1 MSATARVVVVGGS
14 GFYGRYLV
22 DDVLQHTAADVVV
35 ASRRAESRASA
46 RHGRL
51 RHVSVDHRD
60 VDALVRVIDG
70 AAVVVHCAGPFQRM
84 PGRPMPLGPL
94 RAALRTGVP
103 YIDIA
108 EARDFRRAVL
118 AERAEFGDAAL
129 IFSGASVVPGLQLI
143 ALQDMSRHFDRID
156 DVRCSAAPDTRR
168 HRGDAMF
175 RALMHGL
182 GTRFTAP
189 RAGVPT
195 PTFGWS
201 EPEWVEFP
209 PPIGRRLVYQVY
221 EMADLDVVP
230 SLCVART
237 VTFKAGTEFALLN
250 RALGQAAAVRARTG
264 HPRHAERLTTAARA
278 FSWLLGR
285 MGDDA
290 GGFLIELRG
299 ARAGRATR
307 RAIGITA
314 DHHGGR
320 IPSLLAGVIVAD
332 LLDGRLPHG
341 PEPWGRWPTG
351 QRVWSQFAARGIKLW
366 QREDNGD
373 WARPSQDPP

>member
-1 MSATARVVVVGGS
+1 VVVGGS

-22 DDVLQHTAADVVV
+22 DDVLRHTAADVVV
-35 ASRRAESRASA
+35 ASRTSTGGTRA

-51 RHVSVDHRD
+51 RYAGVDHRD
-60 VDALVRVIDG
+60 VSSLVRVFDG
-70 AAVVVHCAGPFQRM
+70 ASVVVHCAGPFQDM

-94 RAALRTGVP
+94 RAALDTGVP

-108 EARDFRRAVL
+108 EDREFRRAVL
-118 AERAEFGDAAL
+118 AEAAESGSDPDL
-129 IFSGASVVPGLQLI
+129 IFTGASVVPGLQAI
-143 ALQDMSRHFDRID
+143 ALKEISRSLDSINE
-156 DVRCSAAPDTRR
+156 VRCTAAPDTRR
-168 HRGDAMF
+168 HRGDGMF

-182 GTRFTAP
+182 GTPFTAP
-189 RAGVPT
+189 RAGVLT
-195 PTFGWS
+195 PTYGWS

-230 SLCVART
+230 SLCDAHT

-264 HPRHAERLTTAARA
+264 HPHRAEKLTTPARTL
-278 FSWLLGR
+278 SWLLGR
-285 MGDDA
+285 VGNDA
-290 GGFLIELRG
+290 GGFFIEVRG
-299 ARAGRATR
+299 ARAGRSTRQAT
-307 RAIGITA
+307 AITA

-332 LLDGRLPHG
+332 LLDGRLPHAPG
-341 PEPWGRWPTG
+341 PWGRWPTSR
-351 QRVWSQFAARGIKLW
+351 RVWSQFADRGINLW
-366 QREDNGD
+366 RREGNNS
-373 WARPSQDPP
+373 WARSNVTEDPPG